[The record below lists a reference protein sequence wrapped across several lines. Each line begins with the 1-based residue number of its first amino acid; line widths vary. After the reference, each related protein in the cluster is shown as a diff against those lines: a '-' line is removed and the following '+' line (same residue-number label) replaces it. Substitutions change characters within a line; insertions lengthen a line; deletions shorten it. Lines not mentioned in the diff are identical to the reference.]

1 MSFLTRIKMAN
12 RSLFIMSGIVL
23 ASAFYYFMFDNGGNL
38 EVTYNNMIA
47 ELKKSQESLDGTN
60 AVLQDYGR
68 FQAEFQMV
76 SDQFQAA
83 LEYLPESFNTQDL
96 LKQISDESRAAGV
109 TLVAV
114 KPKPSETREFYEEL
128 AMDVELEGPFS
139 LLTTFLAYMSKQN
152 RIVNIKNIE
161 IEFKQIV
168 DSVPRLTMKGT
179 LVSYRYKKVA
189 NATPPPIPSPVK
201 K

>member
-1 MSFLTRIKMAN
+1 MDFATRLKLAN
-12 RSLFIMSGIVL
+12 RSVFIISGLVL
-23 ASAFYYFMFDNGGNL
+23 ASAYYYFMFDDG
-38 EVTYNNMIA
+38 VSIDVAFKAATQ
-47 ELKKSQESLDGTN
+47 ELTKSQSSLDSTN
-60 AVLQDYGR
+60 AVLADYGK
-68 FQAEFQMV
+68 FQTEFQMV

-83 LEYLPESFNTQDL
+83 LEYLPETFNTQEL
-96 LKQISDESRAAGV
+96 LKQISDEARASGI

-114 KPKPSETREFYEEL
+114 KPKPSESKEFYEEL

-161 IEFKQIV
+161 VNFKAMA
-168 DSVPRLTMKGT
+168 DGVPRLTMKGT

-189 NATPPPIPSPVK
+189 NAPAQK
-201 K
+201 